1 MNYRFALNERA
12 FFFLQEGN
20 GRDRRL
26 LLDEFTRL
34 TSNPFTPPDHVK
46 RSPAE
51 RDLLIR
57 QFRSWQIIYWI
68 DHADCEVRI
77 TEIRRIKAS

>member
-12 FFFLQEGN
+12 VFFLQKSTS
-20 GRDRRL
+20 RDRRL
-26 LLDEFTRL
+26 LLDEFARL
-34 TSNPFTPPDHVK
+34 TSNPFAPPDYVK

-51 RDLLIR
+51 RDLQIR
-57 QFRSWQIIYWI
+57 QFRCWQIFYWI

-77 TEIRRIKAS
+77 TEIRIVKP